1 MNSLELDDDAF
12 YICTEMSP
20 RCFVVQ
26 KAIQIDRSQIER
38 MVGDLEKAP
47 PPPIDAPP
55 APQLPYWFTTECRNN
70 LVNCDVPAMSVP
82 SAPSPIPPPLPM
94 PDLKQQ
100 LKAQLEYYFSR
111 ENLITDRYL
120 RCQMDAD
127 QFVPISII
135 AGFRKI
141 VQLTND
147 YNLILQVLRE
157 SNQVEVDERGE
168 KVRSV
173 CRRCTIIL
181 REISEEHREEVEK
194 MLAGGPPYVDLKYGL
209 NNSWYVTFDN
219 EETTQQAY
227 LHLQNMN
234 ITFNNKPICARI
246 KAGGPPSD
254 LPPIDRMP
262 TQMPEPIAAEPQ
274 LYTPLYEL
282 GQLLASYGY
291 VPRATFRPGATV
303 VHVQDEARQRMN
315 RHGPPQ
321 QQRNSHSGRCK
332 CCDVPIEK
340 PNRTYSSGANG
351 YPMHPNGTIPSHSS
365 AGINGIVPSTSQYG
379 GMERRSYREQNSRG
393 GRGSATGGGPRR
405 GNAERT
411 YHQGGR
417 RNGGANGSNHDGRR
431 RSDYCNGGGGG
442 GGNNGGTALSVSTG
456 NLASAT
462 SAGSSNTLQIE
473 RPRYNSFR
481 RERNADSEHLSTN
494 DTSNTSSGKGR
505 RWEADSENGSD
516 GHAERKASSQSGCSA
531 YSFEERA
538 FPSLSEPKPEPEKPV
553 EKPSFSCVAAG
564 KRYAKPEPRK
574 SYAEKLKEKTAK
586 A

>member
-47 PPPIDAPP
+47 PPPVDAPP

-141 VQLTND
+141 VQLTSD

-303 VHVQDEARQRMN
+303 VHVQDEARQRVN
-315 RHGPPQ
+315 RHGQ
-321 QQRNSHSGRCK
+321 SSHQRNQHNRSGR
-332 CCDVPIEK
+332 
-340 PNRTYSSGANG
+340 TYTSGSNG
-351 YPMHPNGTIPSHSS
+351 YAVHSNGTIPSHSS
-365 AGINGIVPSTSQYG
+365 AVVNGTIPSTSQYG
-379 GMERRSYREQNSRG
+379 GVERRHFRDQTSSRG
-393 GRGSATGGGPRR
+393 GRGSGGGGGPRR
-405 GNAERT
+405 GTGDRN

-417 RNGGANGSNHDGRR
+417 RNGGANGSSQDTRR
-431 RSDYCNGGGGG
+431 RSDYCNGGTGNGGVS
-442 GGNNGGTALSVSTG
+442 NNGPALSVSTG
-456 NLASAT
+456 NIAAAA
-462 SAGSSNTLQIE
+462 AGSSNTLQIE

-481 RERNADSEHLSTN
+481 RERHSENNDRFTANDITN
-494 DTSNTSSGKGR
+494 SGKGR
-505 RWEADSENGSD
+505 RWEMDSENGSE
-516 GHAERKASSQSGCSA
+516 GHADRKASSQSGCSA

-574 SYAEKLKEKTAK
+574 SYAEKLKEKAAK

>member
-1 MNSLELDDDAF
+1 MDTF
-12 YICTEMSP
+12 
-20 RCFVVQ
+20 Q
-26 KAIQIDRSQIER
+26 AIQIDRSQIER
-38 MVGDLEKAP
+38 MVGDLDKAP

-70 LVNCDVPAMSVP
+70 LVNCDVPAMAGT
-82 SAPSPIPPPLPM
+82 SAPSPVPPPLPM

-141 VQLTND
+141 VQLTSD

-181 REISEEHREEVEK
+181 REISEQHREEVEK
-194 MLAGGPPYVDLKYGL
+194 MLSGGPPYVDLKYGL

-246 KAGGPPSD
+246 KAGGPPSE
-254 LPPIDRMP
+254 LSSIDRMP
-262 TQMPEPIAAEPQ
+262 TQIPEPVIAEPQ

-291 VPRATFRPGATV
+291 VPRATFRPGAAV
-303 VHVQDEARQRMN
+303 VHVQDDRQRMN
-315 RHGPPQ
+315 KQHGHST
-321 QQRNSHSGRCK
+321 QQRNHNSTRS
-332 CCDVPIEK
+332 
-340 PNRTYSSGANG
+340 NRMYIPGTNG
-351 YPMHPNGTIPSHSS
+351 YSVHTNGGIPSYTST
-365 AGINGIVPSTSQYG
+365 GINGAIPSTSQYTG
-379 GMERRSYREQNSRG
+379 LDRRHFREQNSSRNI
-393 GRGSATGGGPRR
+393 RGSMSGCATRR
-405 GNAERT
+405 GTGDRA
-411 YHQGGR
+411 YHQGLGGR
-417 RNGGANGSNHDGRR
+417 RNGGANGSNQDSRR
-431 RSDYCNGGGGG
+431 RNEYHSSGGATNGPV
-442 GGNNGGTALSVSTG
+442 LSVSTG
-456 NLASAT
+456 NLNASAA
-462 SAGSSNTLQIE
+462 SHGSQTE

-481 RERNADSEHLSTN
+481 RERNTECDHLSTN
-494 DTSNTSSGKGR
+494 AANTISIKGR
-505 RWEADSENGSD
+505 RWEMDSESGND
-516 GHAERKASSQSGCSA
+516 GNVDRKASSQSGCSA

-553 EKPSFSCVAAG
+553 EKPSF
-564 KRYAKPEPRK
+564 R
-574 SYAEKLKEKTAK
+574 
-586 A
+586 

>member
-47 PPPIDAPP
+47 PPPVDAPP

-141 VQLTND
+141 VQLTSD

-194 MLAGGPPYVDLKYGL
+194 MLSGGPPYVDLKYGL

-234 ITFNNKPICARI
+234 ITFNNKPICVRI

-315 RHGPPQ
+315 RHGQPSH
-321 QQRNSHSGRCK
+321 QRNQHARSA
-332 CCDVPIEK
+332 
-340 PNRTYSSGANG
+340 RTYTTGTNG
-351 YPMHPNGTIPSHSS
+351 YAMHPNGAIPSHSS
-365 AGINGIVPSTSQYG
+365 AVINGTIPSTSHYG
-379 GMERRSYREQNSRG
+379 GMERRHFREQTSQRG
-393 GRGSATGGGPRR
+393 GRGGASGGGPRR
-405 GNAERT
+405 GTGDRN

-417 RNGGANGSNHDGRR
+417 RNGGANGSNHDTRR
-431 RSDYCNGGGGG
+431 RSDYCNGSGGTGGGST
-442 GGNNGGTALSVSTG
+442 NNVPALSVSTG
-456 NLASAT
+456 NIAAAAA
-462 SAGSSNTLQIE
+462 AGPSNTLQIE

-481 RERNADSEHLSTN
+481 RERNADSDHFSTN
-494 DTSNTSSGKGR
+494 DTSNASSGKGR
-505 RWEADSENGSD
+505 RWEMDSENGSD
-516 GHAERKASSQSGCSA
+516 GHVDRKASSHSGCSA

>member
-1 MNSLELDDDAF
+1 
-12 YICTEMSP
+12 
-20 RCFVVQ
+20 
-26 KAIQIDRSQIER
+26 
-38 MVGDLEKAP
+38 
-47 PPPIDAPP
+47 
-55 APQLPYWFTTECRNN
+55 
-70 LVNCDVPAMSVP
+70 
-82 SAPSPIPPPLPM
+82 
-94 PDLKQQ
+94 
-100 LKAQLEYYFSR
+100 
-111 ENLITDRYL
+111 
-120 RCQMDAD
+120 MDAD

-181 REISEEHREEVEK
+181 REISEQHRDEVEK
-194 MLAGGPPYVDLKYGL
+194 MLSGGPPYVDLKYGL

-227 LHLQNMN
+227 LHLQNVN

-254 LPPIDRMP
+254 LPPIDRVP
-262 TQMPEPIAAEPQ
+262 AQIPEPVITEPQ

-303 VHVQDEARQRMN
+303 VHVQDDVQQRIN
-315 RHGPPQ
+315 RHGHSS
-321 QQRNSHSGRCK
+321 QQRHSNPGRC
-332 CCDVPIEK
+332 
-340 PNRTYSSGANG
+340 RAGRLYTSGANG
-351 YPMHPNGTIPSHSS
+351 YPIHSNGNMPTHSSAEINGTIPS
-365 AGINGIVPSTSQYG
+365 TSQYN
-379 GMERRSYREQNSRG
+379 GMDRRHTREQNISRCSRG
-393 GRGSATGGGPRR
+393 QGSGFAQRR
-405 GNAERT
+405 GTGDRT

-417 RNGGANGSNHDGRR
+417 RNGGANGSHQDSRR
-431 RSDYCNGGGGG
+431 RNECCNGGGST
-442 GGNNGGTALSVSTG
+442 NIRPVLSVSTG
-456 NLASAT
+456 NLSASA
-462 SAGSSNTLQIE
+462 AGSPQTLQVE

-481 RERNADSEHLSTN
+481 RERNAGTEHMSTI
-494 DTSNTSSGKGR
+494 TTGTFSSKGR
-505 RWEADSENGSD
+505 RWELDSENGND
-516 GHAERKASSQSGCSA
+516 GQADRKASSQSGCSA

-574 SYAEKLKEKTAK
+574 SYAEKLKEKTTK
-586 A
+586 T

>member
-38 MVGDLEKAP
+38 IVGDLDKVP

-70 LVNCDVPAMSVP
+70 LVNCDVPVMSTT

-181 REISEEHREEVEK
+181 REISEQHREEVEK
-194 MLAGGPPYVDLKYGL
+194 MLSGGPPYVDLKYGL

-227 LHLQNMN
+227 LHLQNIN

-246 KAGGPPSD
+246 KAGGPPTD
-254 LPPIDRMP
+254 LPPIDRVP
-262 TQMPEPIAAEPQ
+262 AQIPEPVIAEPQ

-303 VHVQDEARQRMN
+303 VHVQDDVRQRIN
-315 RHGPPQ
+315 RHGQ
-321 QQRNSHSGRCK
+321 SSQQRNPNPGRSGRMY
-332 CCDVPIEK
+332 
-340 PNRTYSSGANG
+340 TSGVNG
-351 YPMHPNGTIPSHSS
+351 YPNHSNGNMLTHSS
-365 AGINGIVPSTSQYG
+365 TGINGISPSTSQYNG
-379 GMERRSYREQNSRG
+379 ADRRNTREQNTPRCSRG
-393 GRGSATGGGPRR
+393 QGNGCAPRR
-405 GNAERT
+405 GTGDRA

-417 RNGGANGSNHDGRR
+417 RNGGANGSHQDSRR
-431 RSDYCNGGGGG
+431 RNEYCNGSGST
-442 GGNNGGTALSVSTG
+442 NIRPVLSVSTG
-456 NLASAT
+456 NLSAAT
-462 SAGSSNTLQIE
+462 AGSPQTLQVE

-481 RERNADSEHLSTN
+481 RDRNIGTDHVSTN
-494 DTSNTSSGKGR
+494 TGGTSAVKGR
-505 RWEADSENGSD
+505 RWEMDSENGND
-516 GHAERKASSQSGCSA
+516 GQGDRKASSQSGCST

-574 SYAEKLKEKTAK
+574 SYAEKLKEKTTK
-586 A
+586 T

>member
-47 PPPIDAPP
+47 PPPVDAPP

-141 VQLTND
+141 VQLTSD

-194 MLAGGPPYVDLKYGL
+194 MLSGGPPYVDLKYGL

-303 VHVQDEARQRMN
+303 VHVQDEARQRIN
-315 RHGPPQ
+315 RHGQ
-321 QQRNSHSGRCK
+321 ASHQRNQHTRSA
-332 CCDVPIEK
+332 
-340 PNRTYSSGANG
+340 RTYASGANG
-351 YPMHPNGTIPSHSS
+351 YAMHSNGAIPSHSTAVINGTIPS
-365 AGINGIVPSTSQYG
+365 TSHYG
-379 GMERRSYREQNSRG
+379 GMERRHFREQTSQRG
-393 GRGSATGGGPRR
+393 GRGSAGGGGPRR
-405 GNAERT
+405 GTGERT

-417 RNGGANGSNHDGRR
+417 RNGGANGSHQETRR

-442 GGNNGGTALSVSTG
+442 GGGGNTNNGPPLSVSTG
-456 NLASAT
+456 NIAAAA
-462 SAGSSNTLQIE
+462 AGTSNTLQIE

-481 RERNADSEHLSTN
+481 RERNADSDHFSTN

-505 RWEADSENGSD
+505 RWEMDSENGSD
-516 GHAERKASSQSGCSA
+516 GHADRKASSQSGCSA

>member
-1 MNSLELDDDAF
+1 
-12 YICTEMSP
+12 
-20 RCFVVQ
+20 
-26 KAIQIDRSQIER
+26 
-38 MVGDLEKAP
+38 
-47 PPPIDAPP
+47 
-55 APQLPYWFTTECRNN
+55 
-70 LVNCDVPAMSVP
+70 
-82 SAPSPIPPPLPM
+82 
-94 PDLKQQ
+94 
-100 LKAQLEYYFSR
+100 
-111 ENLITDRYL
+111 
-120 RCQMDAD
+120 MDAD

-141 VQLTND
+141 VQLTSD

-219 EETTQQAY
+219 EETTQEAY

-274 LYTPLYEL
+274 LFTPLYEL

-315 RHGPPQ
+315 RHGP
-321 QQRNSHSGRCK
+321 QQRNSHSGRS
-332 CCDVPIEK
+332 
-340 PNRTYSSGANG
+340 NRTYSGMNG

-365 AGINGIVPSTSQYG
+365 AAINGIVPSTSQYG
-379 GMERRSYREQNSRG
+379 TMERRSYRDQNGRG

-405 GNAERT
+405 GNGDRN

-417 RNGGANGSNHDGRR
+417 RNGGAGGSNQDGRR
-431 RSDYCNGGGGG
+431 RSDYGNGGSGGG
-442 GGNNGGTALSVSTG
+442 SNRDGPVLSTSAG
-456 NLASAT
+456 NLANAA

-481 RERNADSEHLSTN
+481 RERNADSEHLSIN
-494 DTSNTSSGKGR
+494 DTSNASSGKGR
-505 RWEADSENGSD
+505 RWEVESENGSD

-564 KRYAKPEPRK
+564 KRYARPEPRK
-574 SYAEKLKEKTAK
+574 SYAEKLKEKTVK
-586 A
+586 T